1 MHVLAKMF
9 VFSVSMLAMSL
20 TPAWADQVSGQPS
33 PAAPADGQH
42 DFDFNI
48 GVWHTHIRRLK
59 SPLSGA
65 SDWVELSGTVTVRK
79 VWNGKAQLEEIE
91 ADGAGVHFEGT
102 TLFLYNPTG
111 HQWRQYFASSDEG
124 TMETPSVGEFKNGR
138 GEFYDQESYQGRAIL
153 VRGIWSNITTNAHRY
168 EQAFSQDGGKTWET
182 NFVADLTRIKPV
194 GAGS

>member
-1 MHVLAKMF
+1 MQRLAKLF
-9 VFSVSMLAMSL
+9 VFSASILAMAL
-20 TPAWADQVSGQPS
+20 MPAWADQASGQLPS
-33 PAAPADGQH
+33 ATTTDGQH

-65 SDWVELSGTVTVRK
+65 SDWLELNGTVTVRK

-102 TLFLYNPTG
+102 TLFLYDPTG
-111 HQWRQYFASSDEG
+111 HQWRQYFASSDAG
-124 TMETPSVGEFKNGR
+124 TLEIPSVGEFKNGR

-153 VRGIWSNITTNAHRY
+153 VRGIWSNITANAHRY
-168 EQAFSQDGGKTWET
+168 EQAYSQDGGKTWET
-182 NFVADLTRIKPV
+182 NFVADLTRIKP
-194 GAGS
+194 AGS

>member
-1 MHVLAKMF
+1 MKALAKLL
-9 VFSVSMLAMSL
+9 VLSLSILATTMA
-20 TPAWADQVSGQPS
+20 TVWAGPASDQPS
-33 PAAPADGQH
+33 SVTPVDGQH

-59 SPLSGA
+59 SPLSGT
-65 SDWVELSGTVTVRK
+65 SDWMELNGTVTVRK
-79 VWNGKAQLEEIE
+79 VWSGKAQLEEIE

-102 TLFLYNPTG
+102 TLFLYDPAG

-124 TMETPSVGEFKNGR
+124 VLETPSVGEFKNGR

-153 VRGIWSNITTNAHRY
+153 VRGIWSNITPNAHRY

-182 NFVADLTRIKPV
+182 NFVADLTRIKPA
-194 GAGS
+194 GA

>member
-1 MHVLAKMF
+1 MKALAKLF
-9 VFSVSMLAMSL
+9 VLSVSMLVMT
-20 TPAWADQVSGQPS
+20 TPAARADPTNGQPTA
-33 PAAPADGQH
+33 AAPTDGQH

-65 SDWVELSGTVTVRK
+65 SDWIELNGTVTVRK

-102 TLFLYNPTG
+102 TLFLYAPAA

-124 TMETPSVGEFKNGR
+124 VVETPSVGEFKNGR

-153 VRGIWSNITTNAHRY
+153 MRGIWSNITPNAHRY

-182 NFVADLTRIKPV
+182 NFVADLTRIKP
-194 GAGS
+194 AASGS